1 MSTFSG
7 SKPTQRNTGISK
19 GRSVTWNDESTLGA
33 PCEDPEYGAGDPE
46 RVLELSSQ
54 CGSRYLPEKNQMVDD
69 TSIAELMKHQRLHQH
84 QHQYSGSTASFSSR
98 Q

>member
-1 MSTFSG
+1 MSTFGG

-19 GRSVTWNDESTLGA
+19 GRSITWNDESTLGV
-33 PCEDPEYGAGDPE
+33 PYEDPEYGAGDPE

-54 CGSRYLPEKNQMVDD
+54 CGSRCLPEKNQTVDD
-69 TSIAELMKHQRLHQH
+69 TPIVELMKHQRRH
-84 QHQYSGSTASFSSR
+84 QHQYSGSTASLPSR

>member
-7 SKPTQRNTGISK
+7 SKPTQGITGVSN
-19 GRSVTWNDESTLGA
+19 GCSVTWNDESTLGA
-33 PCEDPEYGAGDPE
+33 PCEDPEYGAGDPG

-54 CGSRYLPEKNQMVDD
+54 CGSKSLAEKNQMADA
-69 TSIAELMKHQRLHQH
+69 TSITGLMKHQRRH
-84 QHQYSGSTASFSSR
+84 QHQYSGSTASFHLR

>member
-7 SKPTQRNTGISK
+7 SKPTQGNTGVSNA
-19 GRSVTWNDESTLGA
+19 RSITWNDESTLGA

-54 CGSRYLPEKNQMVDD
+54 CGSRCLAEKNHMVDD
-69 TSIAELMKHQRLHQH
+69 TSIAELMKHQRRH
-84 QHQYSGSTASFSSR
+84 QHQYSGSTASFPSR
-98 Q
+98 R